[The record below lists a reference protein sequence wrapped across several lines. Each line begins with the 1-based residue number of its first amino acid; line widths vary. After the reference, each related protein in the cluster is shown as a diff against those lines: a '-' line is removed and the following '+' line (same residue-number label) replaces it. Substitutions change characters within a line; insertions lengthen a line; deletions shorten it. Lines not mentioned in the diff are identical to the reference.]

1 MYEYTIAPTRNPLR
15 KFRPP
20 RWEVVVLGGNP
31 MIVSRAFADRDVG
44 VLGLARSGLSAIAS
58 LKSGGARIYAWDESE
73 EARGEASYHGALVA
87 PFASWPWERIR
98 ALVLSPG
105 IPLTH
110 PQPHEAVIAARNAG
124 AEVIGDIE
132 LFARE
137 IRPERPQPGRAPVIA
152 VTGTNGKST
161 TTALIGHI
169 LASCGFPAQV
179 GGNIGKPALDLASP
193 NGRTIYVLEI
203 SSYQID
209 LAPGLVPDISA
220 LTNISADHLERHG
233 SFENYAAIK
242 ARLLERTSTEGD
254 VVIGVDDSR
263 TAAIYSRLALARREQ
278 AIPVSIGKILG
289 RGVFAV
295 EGALYDAW
303 NGRASK
309 VMDLARAPHL
319 PGVHNW
325 QNAAVAY
332 AAVKPIVQ
340 DPRAIASAIASF
352 PGLAHRLEEVAR
364 IGRVR
369 FINDSKAT
377 NADAAA
383 RALACFNDIFWI
395 AGGRPKKGGIASLLN
410 YVPRIRK
417 AYLIGEAADDF
428 ARTLEDR
435 VPAENAGTLEHA
447 AASAFADAAQSGAVA
462 PVVLLSPA
470 CASFDQF
477 KDFEDRGERFRTL
490 VADLAR
496 FAQKEAS

>member
-1 MYEYTIAPTRNPLR
+1 
-15 KFRPP
+15 
-20 RWEVVVLGGNP
+20 
-31 MIVSRAFADRDVG
+31 MIVSRAFAGLDVG
-44 VLGLARSGLSAIAS
+44 VFGLARSGLSAIAS
-58 LKSGGARIYAWDESE
+58 LQSGGARIHAWDEGE
-73 EARGEASYHGALVA
+73 EARVQARELGAAVA
-87 PFASWPWERIR
+87 PFASWPWERIKT
-98 ALVLSPG
+98 LVLSPG

-110 PQPHEAVIAARNAG
+110 PAPHDVVIAARNAG
-124 AEVIGDIE
+124 AEVIGDVE

-137 IRPERPQPGRAPVIA
+137 IRPERAQPGRAPVVA

-169 LASCGFPAQV
+169 LVSCGFPAQV
-179 GGNIGKPALDLASP
+179 GGNIGKPVLDLAPP

-209 LAPGLVPDISA
+209 LAPGLIPDIA
-220 LTNISADHLERHG
+220 VLTNISPDHLERHG
-233 SFENYAAIK
+233 SFANYAAVK
-242 ARLLERTSTEGD
+242 ARLLEQTSAEGD
-254 VVIGVDDSR
+254 VAIGVDDPGS
-263 TAAIYSRLALARREQ
+263 ASIYSRLALARREQ

-295 EGALYDAW
+295 DGALYDAW

-309 VMDLARAPHL
+309 VMDLARATHL
-319 PGVHNW
+319 PGAHNW
-325 QNAAVAY
+325 QNLALAY

-352 PGLAHRLEEVAR
+352 PGLAHRIEEVAR
-364 IGRVR
+364 VGAVR

-395 AGGRPKKGGIASLLN
+395 AGGRAKAGGIGSLLT
-410 YVPRIRK
+410 YAPRIRK
-417 AYLIGEAADDF
+417 AYLIGEAAPEF
-428 ARTLEDR
+428 ARTLRAHVPSED
-435 VPAENAGTLEHA
+435 VGTLENAVA
-447 AASAFADAAQSGAVA
+447 AAFADASRSGAPS

-477 KDFEDRGERFRTL
+477 KDFEDRGERFRMLAT
-490 VADLAR
+490 DFAR

>member
-1 MYEYTIAPTRNPLR
+1 
-15 KFRPP
+15 
-20 RWEVVVLGGNP
+20 

-44 VLGLARSGLSAIAS
+44 VFGLARSGHSAIAS

-73 EARGEASYHGALVA
+73 DARAQASDDGAVVA

-98 ALVLSPG
+98 TLVLSPG

-110 PQPHEAVIAARNAG
+110 PRPNDVVIAARNVG
-124 AEVIGDIE
+124 AEVIGDVE

-137 IRPERPQPGRAPVIA
+137 IRPRTSEPGRAPVIA

-169 LASCGFPAQV
+169 LMSCGFPAQV
-179 GGNIGKPALDLASP
+179 GGNIGKPALDLAAP
-193 NGRTIYVLEI
+193 NGRAIYVLEI

-209 LAPGLVPDISA
+209 LAPGFVPDIA
-220 LTNISADHLERHG
+220 VLTNVSPDHLERHG
-233 SFENYAAIK
+233 SFENYAAVK
-242 ARLLERTSTEGD
+242 ARLLEQASPEGD
-254 VVIGVDDSR
+254 VVIGVDGSAS
-263 TAAIYSRLALARREQ
+263 AAIYSRLALGRREQ
-278 AIPVSIGKILG
+278 AIPVSVGKILG
-289 RGVFAV
+289 RGVFTV
-295 EGALYDAW
+295 DGALYDAW
-303 NGRASK
+303 NSRASK
-309 VMDLARAPHL
+309 VMDLARAAQL

-325 QNAAVAY
+325 QNAALAY

-352 PGLAHRLEEVAR
+352 PGLPHRIEEVAR
-364 IGRVR
+364 IGSVR

-383 RALACFNDIFWI
+383 RALACFNDIYWI
-395 AGGRPKKGGIASLLN
+395 TGGRPKAGGIESLLN
-410 YVPRIRK
+410 YAGRIRK
-417 AYLIGEAADDF
+417 AYLIGEAAAEF
-428 ARTLEDR
+428 ARTLQSQ
-435 VPAENAGTLEHA
+435 VPFESAGTLDNA
-447 AASAFADAAQSGAVA
+447 VASAFADASRSVAAA

-477 KDFEDRGERFRTL
+477 KDFEARGERFRSLATE
-490 VADLAR
+490 LAR